1 MLAAKT
7 PSASTVERHLDG
19 IAAVVNN
26 NPILLSEVN
35 KKISPEGASL
45 LISAYPATQDASLLE
60 QALQDEINTTLIL
73 QTTER
78 LGLEAS
84 TEEVD
89 RRLGEIKKQN
99 RLSDQMLETFLQ
111 QQGKSMEDYRE
122 FLRKQ
127 ILLGKFRGRVILP
140 QIQITEKDLLA
151 FYQRKS
157 GEISDQ
163 SDVTLRQI
171 RINKLKAVKGS
182 ESLSAAKAKEVYEK
196 NQYPENE
203 LCRN

>member
-45 LISAYPATQDASLLE
+45 LISAYPATPDASLLE

-99 RLSDQMLETFLQ
+99 RLSDQM
-111 QQGKSMEDYRE
+111 
-122 FLRKQ
+122 
-127 ILLGKFRGRVILP
+127 
-140 QIQITEKDLLA
+140 
-151 FYQRKS
+151 
-157 GEISDQ
+157 
-163 SDVTLRQI
+163 
-171 RINKLKAVKGS
+171 
-182 ESLSAAKAKEVYEK
+182 
-196 NQYPENE
+196 
-203 LCRN
+203 